1 MRISDWSSDVCS
13 SDLVLRP
20 APEKLAQRP
29 EEESSDDRTRQASVP
44 RLARLLWRL
53 INLSGL
59 NRTLCLSDEN
69 PEHSISD
76 AFKTLAI
83 DAQRVEIAPGIEPGD
98 RNGVVEGK
106 SVSVRVAHGGGR
118 KFIKK
123 IHSLNDDHQQRIR
136 NR

>member
-1 MRISDWSSDVCS
+1 MRTQESPADPPTGYFE
-13 SDLVLRP
+13 VLRP

-76 AFKTLAI
+76 EFKTLAI
-83 DAQRVEIAPGIEPGD
+83 AAQRVEIAPGIEPGS
-98 RNGVVEGK
+98 RKSAVSGQRV
-106 SVSVRVAHGGGR
+106 SVSVDDGGR
-118 KFIKK
+118 RSNQKK
-123 IHSLNDDHQQRIR
+123 
-136 NR
+136 